1 MGIKMRKKLFLITGI
16 SFILFA
22 GCKQF
27 VADIEK
33 DLEYWSS
40 SAHII
45 DIVLPSSSNDI
56 DGYPCVAS
64 NDDAAIT
71 LKLVNPQNYTFKTPA
86 DLGAPSDIV
95 VFEDGVQ
102 GSSGAVPV
110 HGIDYE
116 FKQTQTNEVRLIY
129 KKAFLEKSEWSS
141 QNLSASIT
149 LYNREGRKF
158 GSRSSKLRAN
168 SILPEPKGIALLKYS
183 DSGKD
188 YYVLCF
194 KPEGIDKKINNN
206 TELLHKDLSEI
217 YIKKENEQTATYP
230 LKFNSSNTG
239 FDISEAS
246 EVLIS
251 LGKTNSLKND
261 QVPAGMSP
269 DPLPAGP
276 WVICLKTDVEVSTN
290 SPQTTYNVWLKDEKG
305 LFSLPGTKT
314 TNKFKLPDPK
324 ISFSNHMNNVFESGV
339 YTPVGQPADSTAL
352 LNGTHDEQPDGSSE
366 ENAIPIYSAYGND
379 IQLKIKVNIHDFIVA
394 AGLQIKTYVYRKTES
409 GFQLFSDSTASGGNE
424 TFVEL
429 SAKSEEVVYRL
440 ESYAFLSGFDDS
452 ESFVKYYKV
461 IRGVNGDTAPDVP
474 VWGILKKAVEE
485 KTEAGGTLIV
495 RGEIKA
501 PNSSGGVGNH
511 GEIEINKDITIR
523 GKTGKDVDSI
533 NANSSALGSN
543 PHRIFNINANGKN
556 VRLEGLTLKNGK
568 KSNADGGAVLHKSG
582 NLHIKDCKF
591 ENNEVE
597 GSHKGGAV
605 YYEDGTLTLSG
616 SVELPSTGEGKNDIY
631 IEKSEKFISIASP
644 LTTENVA
651 RITPKDYTIGGSP
664 RKVLGSVASVNLA
677 SQVSKFTVSPQTTS
691 GGSQKWIIDDR
702 GFLQKLLTGGSST
715 DNWNTLVTALDS
727 VQNGQILYL
736 SGEYMPNSN
745 NAIIISKSCTIRGMG
760 DAVLNVNKTGTM
772 FRVLS
777 SDGLV
782 TLENL
787 EIKNGKDD
795 TYVLIADTEGSFKLK
810 NVRVNGVKKLVSSDS
825 GDISLEDVIIQ
836 GDSDNP
842 VISLVGGAISGLQV
856 PASYLNLR
864 GAIAIPGKIKLIFPA
879 GEDNYKG
886 CIKVCDNKAYALH
899 LDFGSDYYTV
909 EGKQVVFV
917 DPNTGISLADAVANI
932 RVAPS
937 QDNQAWFI
945 SDDGHLRKR

>member
-1 MGIKMRKKLFLITGI
+1 MRKKLFLITGI

-183 DSGKD
+183 NGGKD

-217 YIKKENEQTATYP
+217 YIKKGNKPTATYP

-324 ISFSNHMNNVFESGV
+324 LSFSDSMDNVLESGV
-339 YTPVGQPADSTAL
+339 YTPVGRPDISANWI
-352 LNGTHDEQPDGSSE
+352 NGTQYGQPDGSSA
-366 ENAIPIYSAYGND
+366 ENAIPIYTAYGND
-379 IQLKIKVNIHDFIVA
+379 IRLKIKVNIHDSIVT
-394 AGLQIKTYVYRKTES
+394 AGLEIKTYVYRKTES
-409 GFQLFSDSTASGGNE
+409 GFQLISNDNSSGGNE
-424 TFVEL
+424 TSVEL

-523 GKTGKDVDSI
+523 GGKGSQDDI
-533 NANSSALGSN
+533 LNANYGTSSGKN
-543 PHRIFNINANGKN
+543 NNKHRIFKVLNSKN
-556 VRLEGLTLKNGK
+556 LTIKDLTLKG
-568 KSNADGGAVLHKSG
+568 ADSG
-582 NLHIKDCKF
+582 S
-591 ENNEVE
+591 E
-597 GSHKGGAV
+597 KGGAI
-605 YYEDGTLTLSG
+605 YTDGTVNLIDCVIKDNKAALGDALYIAENGLFTMRGSAKIDKNNDVYLTTGTKINISG
-616 SVELPSTGEGKNDIY
+616 KLTAEGTAALINPQSYPSGGENIKVLAGDISTDKNY
-631 IEKSEKFISIASP
+631 KKFKVKSNGSTPWYVGSDGS
-644 LTTENVA
+644 LTTE
-651 RITPKDYTIGGSP
+651 
-664 RKVLGSVASVNLA
+664 
-677 SQVSKFTVSPQTTS
+677 
-691 GGSQKWIIDDR
+691 
-702 GFLQKLLTGGSST
+702 
-715 DNWNTLVTALDS
+715 
-727 VQNGQILYL
+727 
-736 SGEYMPNSN
+736 
-745 NAIIISKSCTIRGMG
+745 
-760 DAVLNVNKTGTM
+760 
-772 FRVLS
+772 
-777 SDGLV
+777 
-782 TLENL
+782 
-787 EIKNGKDD
+787 
-795 TYVLIADTEGSFKLK
+795 
-810 NVRVNGVKKLVSSDS
+810 
-825 GDISLEDVIIQ
+825 
-836 GDSDNP
+836 
-842 VISLVGGAISGLQV
+842 
-856 PASYLNLR
+856 
-864 GAIAIPGKIKLIFPA
+864 
-879 GEDNYKG
+879 
-886 CIKVCDNKAYALH
+886 
-899 LDFGSDYYTV
+899 
-909 EGKQVVFV
+909 
-917 DPNTGISLADAVANI
+917 
-932 RVAPS
+932 AP
-937 QDNQAWFI
+937 
-945 SDDGHLRKR
+945 